1 MPRLYLVDVARP
13 AAIAPRTS
21 QRPAWRG
28 AGAAAAASGSGRLG
42 PAACSSR
49 TSASSENATAVTS
62 VTAMCE

>member
-13 AAIAPRTS
+13 AAIAPSIS
-21 QRPAWRG
+21 QRPACTRRG
-28 AGAAAAASGSGRLG
+28 AAVPVGSGRPG